1 MTSIKTQKYGTRTNR
16 HKSAALFTAPLT
28 PAHLASCLQGAWER
42 RSATSVGRGNEAEG
56 KPGQSRETR
65 RRETDLS
72 TTGQRMEDPPLSP
85 RTPETQLKAGRGK
98 DDGEQK
104 LRGTRGAGE
113 ERSWCQKWSKPQFQ
127 LLTDT
132 CRSPPK
138 LPAHQVSTNAT
149 PHTSPIPP
157 LHPTPGPRPSIPTL
171 EEKQNFLKLTYF
183 QYPQLQTEG
192 PARRVDWPCRP
203 ALGGSPSGCPETHCA
218 AAEGGTP

>member
-56 KPGQSRETR
+56 KRGQSRETR
-65 RRETDLS
+65 RRETDLP

-104 LRGTRGAGE
+104 LLGTRGAGE
-113 ERSWCQKWSKPQFQ
+113 ERSWCQKWSKPQSNS
-127 LLTDT
+127 
-132 CRSPPK
+132 SPT
-138 LPAHQVSTNAT
+138 LAA
-149 PHTSPIPP
+149 PP
-157 LHPTPGPRPSIPTL
+157 LSCQHIRFPQTPLPTQALSLPSTLPLDPGHPSQHWRKSKT
-171 EEKQNFLKLTYF
+171 F
-183 QYPQLQTEG
+183 
-192 PARRVDWPCRP
+192 
-203 ALGGSPSGCPETHCA
+203 
-218 AAEGGTP
+218 